1 MERRFFE
8 QVQDVIEGLV
18 FDVDGT
24 LHTKAHGRGVK
35 IWFGDATREHYE
47 AQLIRLDGKVVL
59 EVGFHAEHPNVDEN
73 QAVLDQLL
81 VAEAGVDVSA
91 PNPSRASSSAS
102 TGGSGSRRRGTN
114 LILMTSRSR
123 SRSLPVS
130 LTTSRHSSTYG
141 EIAEV
146 DSSRP
151 VANCRG

>member
-24 LHTKAHGRGVK
+24 LHRKAHGRGVK

-81 VAEAGVDVSA
+81 VAESGWRRRLGAEPESGVFLGVDRWLRISETWDEPDPDDFEIAIEIAARLADYVSA
-91 PNPSRASSSAS
+91 LEHL
-102 TGGSGSRRRGTN
+102 RRDR
-114 LILMTSRSR
+114 
-123 SRSLPVS
+123 
-130 LTTSRHSSTYG
+130 
-141 EIAEV
+141 
-146 DSSRP
+146 
-151 VANCRG
+151 

>member
-1 MERRFFE
+1 MEHRFFE

-81 VAEAGVDVSA
+81 VAESGWRRRLGAEPESGVFLGVDRWLRISETWDEPDPDDFEIAIEIAARLADYVSA
-91 PNPSRASSSAS
+91 LEHL
-102 TGGSGSRRRGTN
+102 RRDR
-114 LILMTSRSR
+114 
-123 SRSLPVS
+123 
-130 LTTSRHSSTYG
+130 
-141 EIAEV
+141 
-146 DSSRP
+146 
-151 VANCRG
+151 

>member
-59 EVGFHAEHPNVDEN
+59 EVGFHAEHPKVDEN

-81 VAEAGVDVSA
+81 VAESGWRRRLGAEPESGVFLGVDRWLRISETWDEPDPDDFEIAIEIAARLADYVSA
-91 PNPSRASSSAS
+91 LEHL
-102 TGGSGSRRRGTN
+102 RRDR
-114 LILMTSRSR
+114 
-123 SRSLPVS
+123 
-130 LTTSRHSSTYG
+130 
-141 EIAEV
+141 
-146 DSSRP
+146 
-151 VANCRG
+151 

>member
-81 VAEAGVDVSA
+81 VAESGWRRRLGAEPESGVFLGVDRWLRISETWDEPDPDDFEIAIEIAARLADYVSA
-91 PNPSRASSSAS
+91 LDHL
-102 TGGSGSRRRGTN
+102 RRDR
-114 LILMTSRSR
+114 
-123 SRSLPVS
+123 
-130 LTTSRHSSTYG
+130 
-141 EIAEV
+141 
-146 DSSRP
+146 
-151 VANCRG
+151 

>member
-81 VAEAGVDVSA
+81 VAESGWRRRLGAEPESGVFLGVDRWLRISETWDEPDPDDFEIAIEIAARLADYVSA
-91 PNPSRASSSAS
+91 LEHL
-102 TGGSGSRRRGTN
+102 RRDR
-114 LILMTSRSR
+114 
-123 SRSLPVS
+123 
-130 LTTSRHSSTYG
+130 
-141 EIAEV
+141 
-146 DSSRP
+146 
-151 VANCRG
+151 

>member
-81 VAEAGVDVSA
+81 VAESGWRRLLGAEPESGVFLGVDRWLRISETWDEPDPDDFEIAIEIAARLADYVSA
-91 PNPSRASSSAS
+91 LEHL
-102 TGGSGSRRRGTN
+102 RRDR
-114 LILMTSRSR
+114 
-123 SRSLPVS
+123 
-130 LTTSRHSSTYG
+130 
-141 EIAEV
+141 
-146 DSSRP
+146 
-151 VANCRG
+151 